1 MEANHDSLE
10 QLMES
15 LIKMVGKANQK
26 VDGLQRR
33 VIQLETFIKEEKERG
48 TIRIYPE
55 QPQESASSTP
65 HIS

>member
-1 MEANHDSLE
+1 MEANRDSLE

-26 VDGLQRR
+26 VDSLQRR

-48 TIRIYPE
+48 TIRIYAE

>member
-1 MEANHDSLE
+1 MEANRDSLE

-26 VDGLQRR
+26 VDSLQRR

-48 TIRIYPE
+48 TIRIYPQ

>member
-1 MEANHDSLE
+1 MEANRDSLE

-26 VDGLQRR
+26 VDSLQRR